1 MFKQV
6 RDWIL
11 PEDIDLPQIEA
22 HHLLTVVDFDN
33 DGLLSKV
40 PTFLDQVG

>member
-40 PTFLDQVG
+40 PLDQVG